1 MKVFKERIL
10 IHDGHP
16 DFMAACDHFRAP
28 PTGNLSLRHPWI
40 PNHPVS
46 LPGVVVVRGP
56 VGGLLSSNTWRQ
68 QRCKGWSLLGKNLDE
83 SPL

>member
-16 DFMAACDHFRAP
+16 DFMAACDNFRAP
-28 PTGNLSLRHPWI
+28 PTGNLTLRHPWI
-40 PNHPVS
+40 PDHPVS

-68 QRCKGWSLLGKNLDE
+68 TTLRRVEFVGENSG
-83 SPL
+83 